1 MLTNKKKAG
10 NNRGSSLIFVV
21 SLAIILN
28 IVFITVYLTV
38 SKTQK
43 ATGSKRLKTSSITI
57 AEAGKEKLYAQLID
71 KSYTPLANMRETVY
85 SDITLGVG
93 SFTVSCS
100 SNVTLDTVWI
110 ESWGKDNQ
118 SETGIAIVAALTP
131 RVDVKGMPVRG
142 AVTARTNVR
151 VLGNITVDGR
161 DHDTTGAVVGPG
173 LFGVSTCDTLIESGN
188 AAIGGNG
195 QIPIQAKDTA
205 GLLTTIAEQ
214 GIPVAASLA
223 SPEAFL
229 GLPPG
234 ALDEYKSTT
243 LTTPFHGIRYITNS
257 VGPVDFGD
265 PNKGQY
271 SSGILIVH
279 NFFKTAEMK
288 LNQGKFIGLII
299 IDKMADINGK
309 ADILGS
315 VVTLGETD
323 VSTFGNGGAII
334 NYSSYV
340 MDNLGK
346 YCDNIRKRVT
356 EVSWKELKR

>member
-1 MLTNKKKAG
+1 MR

-28 IVFITVYLTV
+28 IVFITVYMTV

-43 ATGSKRLKTSSITI
+43 ATGSKRLKTSSVTI

-71 KSYTPLANMRETVY
+71 KSYTPTANQRVTVY
-85 SDITLGVG
+85 TDFALGAG
-93 SFTVSCS
+93 TFTVSCS
-100 SNVTLDTVWI
+100 ANVTLDTVWI
-110 ESWGKDNQ
+110 ESWGKDSQ
-118 SETGIAIVAALTP
+118 SETGIAIVAALSP
-131 RVDVKGMPVRG
+131 RFVFNGVPVRG
-142 AVTARTNVR
+142 AITARTNVQ

-161 DHDTTGAVVGPG
+161 DHDTNGVLTGDPG
-173 LFGVSTCDTLIESGN
+173 LYGVSTCDALVQSGN
-188 AAIGGNG
+188 AHIGGYG
-195 QIPIQAKDTA
+195 QEPLRSSDTT
-205 GLLTTIAEQ
+205 GKLGTIAEQ
-214 GIPVAASLA
+214 EVPVNAALA

-229 GLPPG
+229 GLAPG

-243 LTTPFHGIRYITNS
+243 LSTPFHGIRYITGN

-265 PNKGQY
+265 EKKGEY

-279 NFFKTAEMK
+279 NYFKTAEMK

-299 IDKMADINGK
+299 IDKMDNINGV
-309 ADILGS
+309 ANILGS
-315 VVTLGETD
+315 VVTLGETE
-323 VSTFGNGGAII
+323 VNTFGSGGATI

-340 MDNLGK
+340 MNNLGK
-346 YCDNIRKRVT
+346 YCENIKNRVT